1 MNDRIQ
7 SLLRQKSPDQL
18 DDAERAEV
26 LSEMSLTEYDVL
38 YRSAVALRSMD
49 ADAAPSPALR
59 ERLLAHGRAQGRFGN
74 PNRQWWQHHIPAWQA
89 AAAALL
95 LAGAVWF
102 FRDRTEPPVR
112 EKLVERV
119 LIQKDTVFRTD
130 TLWRRQVVV
139 RYLPAASVA
148 PPPVNQDDLQAEV
161 PVQSLPEQPGTSIG
175 DMPALMEF
183 LGDVNN

>member
-7 SLLRQKSPDQL
+7 SLLRQKSLDQL

-26 LSEMSLTEYDVL
+26 LTEMSLTEYDVL
-38 YRSAVALRSMD
+38 QRSTEALRSMD
-49 ADAAPSPALR
+49 ADAAPPPALR
-59 ERLLAHGRAQGRFGN
+59 ERLLAHGRAKGRFGN
-74 PNRQWWQHHIPAWQA
+74 PNRQWWQRRIPAWQA

-95 LAGAVWF
+95 LAGAVYF
-102 FRDRTEPPVR
+102 YRDEPQPSVR
-112 EKLVERV
+112 EKVVERV

-139 RYLPAASVA
+139 RYLPAEPVA
-148 PPPVNQDDLQAEV
+148 VAADKQDDLQAEA
-161 PVQSLPEQPGTSIG
+161 PVQSLPERPGTSIG

-183 LGDVNN
+183 LGDVNK